1 MTPLVGILVAIA
13 ALVNIAAVVVL
24 LAGLRRRPG
33 ETAGTGETTGH
44 VWDEDLRELNN
55 PLPRWWMWLFVLTVL
70 FAAGYLAAYPGLRSA
85 PGSLKWTSV
94 GQPQDEQAKAR
105 AVTAPLFASFAATPV
120 PQLAGNPQAM
130 AVGE

>member
-1 MTPLVGILVAIA
+1 MNPIVGTLGTIFVLANIA
-13 ALVNIAAVVVL
+13 ALVWL
-24 LAGLRRRPG
+24 LAPVRRRRG
-33 ETAGTGETTGH
+33 ETSGTVETTGH

-70 FAAGYLAAYPGLRSA
+70 FAAGYLAAYPGLGSA
-85 PGSLKWTSV
+85 PGSLKWTRV
-94 GQPQDEQAKAR
+94 AQHQDEQAKAR

-130 AVGE
+130 AVG